1 MPCHKSY
8 LKMHMKLLSLL
19 TLVSL
24 AVLPAANAATPASDK
39 GSNYTNPWGP
49 ENPQFNAKTGFASWV
64 FDHWN
69 PPTQNPPKPPF
80 FIDPA
85 RKAWGINVPANI
97 DGTNNFDTAGY
108 DAAWISFT
116 GDGYL
121 HVGQT
126 FSTTVFFTVPGPYL
140 GPYSTVTTATEGI
153 DFMANSASVPSQY
166 DSFGHQVIGIYLGPS
181 PSGPV
186 FTLAV
191 HPSVSDEKAPV
202 YTQILPNQITPANAS
217 HNPVKITF
225 TFTSLPQGNWIL
237 LAVVNNG
244 GTTSTTV
251 LTSNQ
256 YGLTWNTAP
265 SEGIDA
271 VRYFTSQGGAAPG
284 GPLEWTDMSVSPQLP
299 SSVSSILSAI
309 PLPTPKAP

>member
-1 MPCHKSY
+1 MY
-8 LKMHMKLLSLL
+8 IKLFSLL
-19 TLVSL
+19 TIATL
-24 AVLPAANAATPASDK
+24 AVLPAARAANSASDK

-49 ENPQFNAKTGFASWV
+49 ENPQFNPKTGFASWV

-85 RKAWGINVPANI
+85 RKAWGLNVPANI
-97 DGTNNFDTAGY
+97 DGTNNFNTQGY

-121 HVGQT
+121 HAGQSFT
-126 FSTTVFFTVPGPYL
+126 TTVFFTVPGPYS
-140 GPYSTVTTATEGI
+140 GPYGTTTSPTEGI
-153 DFMANSASVPSQY
+153 DFMANSSTLASQY
-166 DSFGHQVIGIYLGPS
+166 DSFGHQVVGLYLGPS

-186 FTLAV
+186 FTLGV
-191 HPSVSDEKAPV
+191 HSSVSDEEPAV
-202 YTQILPNQITPANAS
+202 YKQVLPNVITPSNTAA
-217 HNPVKITF
+217 NPVKIIF
-225 TFTSLPQGNWIL
+225 TYTQLPRGQWLL
-237 LAVVNNG
+237 LAVAIGNG
-244 GTTSTTV
+244 KVSST
-251 LTSNQ
+251 LLSSSQ
-256 YGLTWNTAP
+256 YGPTWNTAP

-271 VRYFTSQGGAAPG
+271 VRYFTSQGGATPG

-309 PLPTPKAP
+309 PFPTPKAP